1 MVPFDDTFLSS
12 SDLCYSLFQF
22 EPKGAMQLEYPYEVV
37 VGHMQYLPSLT
48 YSVVTEV
55 KVLGQNNTTHMVPAR
70 GAIPLAP

>member
-1 MVPFDDTFLSS
+1 
-12 SDLCYSLFQF
+12 
-22 EPKGAMQLEYPYEVV
+22 MQLEYPYEVV